1 MLRCNMKTPLE
12 LQLRLDDLLAELQHA
27 RRNEELGRLALL
39 IYCEVRCWARQ
50 TNEADLAADAGAM
63 FTEQPHVSREVFLTR
78 VDQLIAKLE
87 AVSQRYYAPLAGRVA
102 GNSMKMLLASMSTM
116 SAKPQWSLERSF

>member
-1 MLRCNMKTPLE
+1 MLHCNMKTPLE

-50 TNEADLAADAGAM
+50 TNEAALAALSGAM
-63 FTEQPHVSREVFLTR
+63 FTEQPHVSREVFLDQ
-78 VDQLIAKLE
+78 VDSLIAKLE
-87 AVSQRYYAPLAGRVA
+87 IVSQRYYAPSAGRTA
-102 GNSMKMLLASMSTM
+102 TSFYSG
-116 SAKPQWSLERSF
+116 SAHC

>member
-1 MLRCNMKTPLE
+1 MLHCNMKTPLE

-87 AVSQRYYAPLAGRVA
+87 AVSQRYYATLAGRVA
-102 GNSMKMLLASMSTM
+102 GNSMKMLLTSMSTM